1 MVTCGKMAVQTV
13 RLVFGEWEY
22 RKVVDTVVGGNCRE
36 FTVIEQAVESVF
48 DKLDLDNDDSACI
61 SLKDN
66 NGNILDCCDE

>member
-1 MVTCGKMAVQTV
+1 
-13 RLVFGEWEY
+13 
-22 RKVVDTVVGGNCRE
+22 VDTVVGGNCRE